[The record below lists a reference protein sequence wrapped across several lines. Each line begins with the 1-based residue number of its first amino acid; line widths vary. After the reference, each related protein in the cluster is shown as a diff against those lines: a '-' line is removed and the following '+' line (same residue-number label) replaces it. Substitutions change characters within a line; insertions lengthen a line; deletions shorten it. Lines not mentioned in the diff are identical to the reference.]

1 MRKVGKGM
9 KITPVIDVKPSL
21 GEGPVWDVETQRLWW
36 IDSTEGRVYRMTE
49 EGEELAVWDARE
61 KIGSMALFAD
71 CTDVLLAQVTGLYRL
86 DTETDTRTL
95 ITDPEPDLTS
105 NRLNDGKV
113 DQKGRFVFGSMDQNE
128 DSPSGRLYR
137 LDPDLSI
144 HVLDEGIICS
154 NGPCFSPDGS
164 VLYFADT
171 WTGDIWA
178 YDYEMRTG
186 DVSNRRVFTSIDRSD
201 GGACD
206 GMTVDAEGF
215 VWQAH
220 VYGGKLNRYD
230 PEGKLERQIEMP
242 VLKVTCPTF
251 GGADMDRLFV
261 TTMARPPLPRFPEDG
276 RERGTLYAIDGLGIQ
291 GIQTPRFGGVSVSG
305 GKR

>member
-1 MRKVGKGM
+1 M

>member
-1 MRKVGKGM
+1 LYHF
-9 KITPVIDVKPSL
+9 D
-21 GEGPVWDVETQRLWW
+21 
-36 IDSTEGRVYRMTE
+36 
-49 EGEELAVWDARE
+49 
-61 KIGSMALFAD
+61 
-71 CTDVLLAQVTGLYRL
+71 TD
-86 DTETDTRTL
+86 TDTRSL
-95 ITDPEPDLTS
+95 IVDPEPDLPG

-113 DQKGRFVFGSMDQNE
+113 DPKGRFIFGSMDQNE
-128 DSPSGRLYR
+128 DTPSGKLYC
-137 LDPDLSI
+137 LDLDLSVR
-144 HVLDEGIICS
+144 VLDDGIICS

-164 VLYFADT
+164 ILYFADT

-178 YDYEMRTG
+178 YDYDIEMG
-186 DVSNRRVFTSIDRSD
+186 DVSNRRIFASIDRSD

-230 PEGKLERQIEMP
+230 PDGNLERQIEMP

-251 GGADMDRLFV
+251 GGANMDRLFV

-291 GIQTPRFGGVSVSG
+291 GIPTPRFRGVFTNR
-305 GKR
+305 GKK

>member
-1 MRKVGKGM
+1 M

-128 DSPSGRLYR
+128 DAPSGRLYR

-178 YDYEMRTG
+178 YDYEMKTG
-186 DVSNRRVFTSIDRSD
+186 DVSNRRVFTSVDRSD